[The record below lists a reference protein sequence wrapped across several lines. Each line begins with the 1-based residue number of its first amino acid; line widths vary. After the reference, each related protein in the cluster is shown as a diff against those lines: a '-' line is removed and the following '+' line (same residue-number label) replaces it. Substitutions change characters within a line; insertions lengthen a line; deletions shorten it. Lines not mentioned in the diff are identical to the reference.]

1 MPDNI
6 FIKNENGDLVKY
18 DVLMTFDDDDDNPC
32 IAYVESDVPNREEL
46 VVYVSYVR
54 EDGYEAVTNEAL
66 LQQVCDILQD
76 VMAEINNGHSY
87 SEAIKI
93 IEDKVN
99 GVEN

>member
-6 FIKNENGDLVKY
+6 YIKNENGDLVKY
-18 DVLMTFDDDDDNPC
+18 DVLMTFDDDDDNPY

-46 VVYVSYVR
+46 VVQVSR
-54 EDGYEAVTNEAL
+54 IKEDGYEAVTNEAL